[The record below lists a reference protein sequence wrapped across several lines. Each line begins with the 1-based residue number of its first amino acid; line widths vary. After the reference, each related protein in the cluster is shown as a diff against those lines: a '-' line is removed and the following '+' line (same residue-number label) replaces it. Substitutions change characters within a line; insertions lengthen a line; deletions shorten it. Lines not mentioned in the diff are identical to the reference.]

1 MDMRKS
7 PFEHIRRST
16 LIRNERKTLISR
28 ISFLFGF
35 FCVIGALLAPSDI
48 PETNHMDRVIV
59 PIIDNSLSMA
69 VPDVG
74 YKDGAINRFQAAK
87 EVIKEMIQTYP
98 EYSYGLFA
106 FNSNPRI
113 VAPITNAHET
123 ILNLLNGLGNA
134 NYQ

>member
-1 MDMRKS
+1 MRKS

-16 LIRNERKTLISR
+16 LIRNERKTLFSR

-35 FCVIGALLAPSDI
+35 FCVIGAFLAPSDI
-48 PETNHMDRVIV
+48 PDTSQRDGVII

-74 YKDGAINRFQAAK
+74 YKDGAISRFQAAK
-87 EVIKEMIQTYP
+87 EFIREMVRTYP
-98 EYSYGLFA
+98 DYSYGLFA

-113 VAPITNAHET
+113 VTPITNAHET
-123 ILNLLNGLGNA
+123 VLNLLNGL
-134 NYQ
+134 